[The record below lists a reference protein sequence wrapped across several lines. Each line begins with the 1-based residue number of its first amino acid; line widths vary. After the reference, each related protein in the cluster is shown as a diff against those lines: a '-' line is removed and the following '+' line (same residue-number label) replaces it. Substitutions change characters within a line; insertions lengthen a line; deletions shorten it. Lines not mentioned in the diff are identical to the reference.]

1 MSTDILT
8 VESLGKRYVSHNSEF
23 KRFAN
28 WFGASVKPSSEFW
41 ALREVSF
48 VLNKGEAVALIGQNG
63 AGKSTL
69 LKLVTGT
76 IRPTTGRVVCHGRI
90 SALLELG
97 LGFNLELTGRQ
108 NVYQAGG
115 LMGYSGGT
123 LMRLLPAIEDFAEI
137 GAFFDQ
143 PLRTYSSGM
152 QARLAFSLATAVQPD
167 LLIVDEI
174 LSVGDS
180 YFQHK
185 SFSRIREFKENGASI
200 LFVTHGMSE
209 VRTICDRAI
218 LIDKGRAIKD
228 GFPDEV
234 VDFYNAM
241 IAEKENAK
249 LTIEQRRNK
258 QGWAVTRSGTKKV
271 VAESVL
277 LLDPKTGGSLAVVD
291 VAQPVLLK
299 ILVKA
304 NDKVDRLVLGVMLR
318 DRMGHIVW
326 GCNTAYTKQ
335 IVDEVRVDEEIEF
348 VVSFDCNLGP
358 GSYSVTYA
366 LVQGESHVDGNFEW
380 VDNHLVFDVVNFNRP
395 KFIGTNYVN
404 ATFSVDRIIAHG

>member
-8 VESLGKRYVSHNSEF
+8 VESLGKRYVSYTSEF

-277 LLDPKTGGSLAVVD
+277 LVDPKTGGSLAVVD

-395 KFIGTNYVN
+395 KFIGTNYVD